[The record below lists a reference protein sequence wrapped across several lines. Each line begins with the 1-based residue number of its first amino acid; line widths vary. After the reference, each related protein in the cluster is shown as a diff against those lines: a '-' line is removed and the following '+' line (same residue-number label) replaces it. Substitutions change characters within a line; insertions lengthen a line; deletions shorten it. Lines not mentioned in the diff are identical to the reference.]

1 MNKDLENILKQ
12 LQINAATKTQHSES
26 STIHSQA
33 PTNNTSKNGLPKGWT
48 RTTFIIKEEHVQ
60 KLKEIAY
67 WERITLKKLVEEALT
82 KFLHTKSL
90 SSASEKN
97 NF

>member
-26 STIHSQA
+26 TTMHSQGH
-33 PTNNTSKNGLPKGWT
+33 TNSSKSGLQKGWT

-67 WERITLKKLVEEALT
+67 WERITLKKLIEEALT
-82 KFLHTKSL
+82 TFLDTKSL
-90 SSASEKN
+90 QTATPKKN
-97 NF
+97 F